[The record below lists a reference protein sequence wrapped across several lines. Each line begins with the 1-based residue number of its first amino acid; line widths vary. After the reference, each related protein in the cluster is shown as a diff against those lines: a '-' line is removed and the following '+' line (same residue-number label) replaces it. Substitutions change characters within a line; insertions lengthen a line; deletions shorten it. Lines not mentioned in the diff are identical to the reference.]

1 MEKQNILVVGA
12 SGTVG
17 SELVRLLKVAGHNV
31 KATTSK
37 TPQTKEQVKID
48 LLTGVGIK
56 EAFDGVDRAF
66 FMSPPGYA
74 DQHQILSPLI
84 QEAKRRGLKKVVLMT
99 ALGANA
105 VETSPFR
112 KAEIELEKSGLHYN
126 IVRPNW
132 FMQNFNSFWIQ
143 GIREQQKILLPV
155 GQAQVS
161 FIDARDISEVI
172 ATLIINEKFNN
183 KAFDI
188 TGSESLDHHEVANM
202 ISLATRKNII
212 YQEIDPQVLK
222 SSLLKAGLPEDY
234 ADFLLLILDFLRKGY
249 NAHVTNGV
257 KDVLGREPR
266 TMRNYVEDY
275 KSMWL

>member
-1 MEKQNILVVGA
+1 MEKPSILVIGA

-17 SELVRLLKVAGHNV
+17 SEVVRLLKAAGHNV

-37 TPQTKEQVKID
+37 NPQSKEQVKID

-56 EAFDGVDRAF
+56 EAFDGVERAF

-74 DQHQILSPLI
+74 QQHQILSPLI

-105 VETSPFR
+105 VETGPFR

-161 FIDARDISEVI
+161 FIDARDISDVVVKLL
-172 ATLIINEKFNN
+172 TNDQFNN

-188 TGSESLDHHEVANM
+188 TGSEALDHHEVANM
-202 ISLATRKNII
+202 ISLVTQKNII

-222 SSLLKAGLPEDY
+222 SSLLNAGIPDDY

-249 NAHVTNGV
+249 NAQITN
-257 KDVLGREPR
+257 DVNEILGRGPR
-266 TMRNYVEDY
+266 TMKNYVHDY
-275 KSMWL
+275 KKMWL